1 MAGMPYR
8 RSRRAIGTL
17 ESAYS
22 TDTITPEKHVSNF
35 LFVDLHPNGCGP
47 TESLSSLRFPT

>member
-8 RSRRAIGTL
+8 RARRAIGTL

-22 TDTITPEKHVSNF
+22 TDTVTAEKHVSNF
-35 LFVDLHPNGCGP
+35 LFVDLHPNGYGP
-47 TESLSSLRFPT
+47 DRKS